1 MFFFSNLRC
10 IESNWKYE
18 PTVTEGIS
26 VYIEDVLC
34 SKLWIYGGCVQVS
47 NIISIVM
54 GLYIY
59 LRYVYLY
66 KIYLFNKIRSWKSHG

>member
-1 MFFFSNLRC
+1 MFFLEIYVVLNR
-10 IESNWKYE
+10 
-18 PTVTEGIS
+18 IS
-26 VYIEDVLC
+26 VYIEDDFC
-34 SKLWIYGGCVQVS
+34 SKIGIYGGCVQVS

-66 KIYLFNKIRSWKSHG
+66 RIYLFNKIRSWKSHG